1 MVEASNNRANA
12 INDKTPMTFA
22 ITTATTLSFGNNKD
36 MRIKTLKAEKS
47 IGHILRPKI
56 LTPYQHVARV
66 VLEKNIFKIK
76 VIQFTL

>member
-1 MVEASNNRANA
+1 
-12 INDKTPMTFA
+12 
-22 ITTATTLSFGNNKD
+22 